1 MIMDRDKYQKTLSE
15 ESDSR
20 GLRDKIIERR
30 KRLDELREKRKKERQ
45 DKIDARRQYR
55 IEKIRALTEKF
66 HAVAAKRKW
75 LVFLVGLGIVAY
87 VLIAYGGALFAK
99 LKLFY

>member
-75 LVFLVGLGIVAY
+75 LVFFSWSGNSRVCVDCLRRSIVCET
-87 VLIAYGGALFAK
+87 
-99 LKLFY
+99 